1 MVAMY
6 DEPWRRPGRIAV
18 KCVGGAMNGRYI
30 SVGPGTTFYRATTQK
45 GVDSYRLLKIDVGQY
60 IMALEPRYAR
70 RVTPFHP

>member
-1 MVAMY
+1 
-6 DEPWRRPGRIAV
+6 
-18 KCVGGAMNGRYI
+18 MNGRYI